1 MEEIINMPEGI
12 LNKTTILIFSN
23 EASLK
28 AYNPPGNN
36 RIGIDNVT
44 GNYWIYNDFVW
55 RMFRENIPSSTTPDW
70 YPTPFPDIGNAWV
83 NSGYAS
89 QSFNNKEPMV
99 QNVTCKAGDYLSL
112 HQSQF
117 VVQTA
122 TVNAGSNINVLYET
136 TRFAVSTSLIGP

>member
-1 MEEIINMPEGI
+1 MPGGI

-36 RIGIDNVT
+36 RIGIDNAT
-44 GNYWIYNDFVW
+44 GNYWIYSNLVW
-55 RMFRENIPSSTTPDW
+55 KLFRENIPQSSTPDW
-70 YPTPFPDIGNAWV
+70 YPVEFPDIGNAWV

-99 QNVTCKAGDYLSL
+99 QNATCKAGDYLALTQIPYS
-112 HQSQF
+112 
-117 VVQTA
+117 VQNA
-122 TVNAGSNINVLYET
+122 TVNIGDNINVLYET
-136 TRFAVSTSLIGP
+136 SKFAVSTSLIGP